1 MYERDEET
9 GTLDFSHNPFS
20 MPQGGMEALENQDPL
35 EILGWQYDIVC
46 NGVELSSGAVRNHRP
61 EIMYKA
67 FEIVGHSRDAV
78 DRDFGGMI
86 SAFRFGAP
94 PHAGIAPGIDRIVML
109 LAGAEN
115 IREVIM
121 FPMNQQAQDLMMGA
135 PARPTNAQLRELGIR
150 VVEGD

>member
-1 MYERDEET
+1 MT
-9 GTLDFSHNPFS
+9 SSAT
-20 MPQGGMEALENQDPL
+20 
-35 EILGWQYDIVC
+35 
-46 NGVELSSGAVRNHRP
+46 GVELSSGAVRNHRP

-115 IREVIM
+115 IREGHHV
-121 FPMNQQAQDLMMGA
+121 PMNQQAQDLMMGA
-135 PARPTNAQLRELGIR
+135 AAADQRPASRI
-150 VVEGD
+150 GDTGGGGD